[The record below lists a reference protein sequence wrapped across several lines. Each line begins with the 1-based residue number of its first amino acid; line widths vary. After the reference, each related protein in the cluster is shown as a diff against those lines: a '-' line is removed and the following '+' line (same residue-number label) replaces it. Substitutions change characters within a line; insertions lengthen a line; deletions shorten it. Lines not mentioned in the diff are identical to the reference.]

1 MNFVS
6 FSLKPGDVV
15 METEVIS
22 QPLSMKDPTFN
33 STHKN
38 IIDWFLGAVGFKPEN
53 NPEPSS
59 TTPQPTPPSLKCP
72 SCSKYPIIHMLKT
85 LIC

>member
-1 MNFVS
+1 MSVTKKVKRFVNFVY
-6 FSLKPGDVV
+6 FISLKPGDVV

-38 IIDWFLGAVGFKPEN
+38 IIDWFLGAVGFKPDN
-53 NPEPSS
+53 NPEPS
-59 TTPQPTPPSLKCP
+59 TTPQPPSLKCP
-72 SCSKYPIIHMLKT
+72 SCSK
-85 LIC
+85 